1 MQGYPKDH
9 PLWQDINFTSEE
21 VYQQVQST
29 ILSVA
34 GAQESG
40 HISQVNVSNLP
51 GFDDYKNNHNN
62 AWKRSEDLL
71 ILFCKSEYCKDLNYS
86 YIDLSSILKRSSD
99 AIKNRFQRKMRQQ
112 LPKFS
117 QSEMQMM
124 LEEGRQ
130 IYFKSGLWKQHSSQP
145 DQQQQLLQSQSQ
157 ITNIVSTPALKQIN
171 QQPAMF
177 TTPSGVQVGSDG
189 MYRAGITP
197 GSVPATEET

>member
-86 YIDLSSILKRSSD
+86 YIDLSSILKRSSGCY
-99 AIKNRFQRKMRQQ
+99 
-112 LPKFS
+112 L
-117 QSEMQMM
+117 
-124 LEEGRQ
+124 
-130 IYFKSGLWKQHSSQP
+130 SSC
-145 DQQQQLLQSQSQ
+145 LRWRREL
-157 ITNIVSTPALKQIN
+157 
-171 QQPAMF
+171 
-177 TTPSGVQVGSDG
+177 
-189 MYRAGITP
+189 
-197 GSVPATEET
+197 